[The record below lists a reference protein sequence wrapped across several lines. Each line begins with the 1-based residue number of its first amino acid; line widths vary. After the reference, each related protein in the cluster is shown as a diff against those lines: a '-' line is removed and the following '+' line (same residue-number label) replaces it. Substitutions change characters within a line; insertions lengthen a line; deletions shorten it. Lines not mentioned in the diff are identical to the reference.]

1 VLPPWIAAGPAAP
14 RNDEGEGGKDVASR
28 EQLYAALDRYLEALL
43 ARDAGRLDWAPGAL
57 VTENNVALEPGD
69 GLWNTITGRGGYD
82 LRFADAATGQVAL
95 FTTIEETRDVSG
107 ACIRVGFAG
116 GAVAEVETIVVR
128 QADEALVFPDPKF
141 ETKPVMEALVPEAE
155 RSPRAEMIALADGYF
170 STLEKNDGTIRTRF
184 HPGCNR
190 VENGVQTT
198 NNPDFFVPVA
208 GLPCEE
214 QFRLGNYRYDDRLR
228 GRRFPLVDEERG
240 LVLAH
245 GFIDHCGM
253 LGDYQLTDG
262 TSMSSPIRRPH
273 TFYLSE
279 AFKIRDRAIEQIE
292 ANFITVPYHM
302 PSPWDSHTQ

>member
-1 VLPPWIAAGPAAP
+1 
-14 RNDEGEGGKDVASR
+14 VATR
-28 EQLYAALDRYLEALL
+28 EDLYAALDRYLEALL
-43 ARDAGRLDWAPGAL
+43 ARDPARLEWAPGAL
-57 VTENNVALEPGD
+57 TTENNVALEPGD
-69 GLWNTITGRGGYD
+69 GLWNTVTGIGPYD
-82 LRFADAATGQVAL
+82 LRFADVETAQVAL
-95 FTTIEETRDVSG
+95 FTTVEETRDTSG
-107 ACIRVGFAG
+107 ACIRLGLQGDAIT
-116 GAVAEVETIVVR
+116 EVETIVVR

-141 ETKPVMEALVPEAE
+141 ERKPVMEEPVPESE
-155 RSPRAEMIALADGYF
+155 RCSRRDMIALADGYF

-228 GRRFPLVDEERG
+228 ARRFPLVDEERG
-240 LVLAH
+240 IVFAH
-245 GFIDHCGM
+245 GFIDHCGT
-253 LGDYQLTDG
+253 LGDYELTDG
-262 TSMSSPIRRPH
+262 TKVSSPIRRPH

-279 AFKIRDRAIEQIE
+279 AFKIRAGAIEQIE

-302 PSPWDSHTQ
+302 PSPWDAREERK